1 MRRIGLLVSS
11 VGSVSQIRCT
21 WSFDYREDSVQ
32 YGRVCDR
39 HFSFGDDV
47 QEMSSLYRSHG
58 SDGFLGNFTRCDS
71 GSLLPEPSHAVIRGF
86 ETDKTDIFNCSC

>member
-11 VGSVSQIRCT
+11 VGSVSQIGCT
-21 WSFDYREDSVQ
+21 WSFDHREDSVQ

-39 HFSFGDDV
+39 HFGVGDDV

-58 SDGFLGNFTRCDS
+58 SDGFWETLHDATQAHYFPNRVTPRFE
-71 GSLLPEPSHAVIRGF
+71 GS
-86 ETDKTDIFNCSC
+86 K